1 MRVRFWGVRGSLPSP
16 LRPSQVRGKVK
27 RVLQGAAGVDLED
40 GGAVDAYLDSL
51 WPLGSGTAGGNTS
64 CVEVEAGGR
73 RIVLDAGSGLRELGR
88 KLMEEDFGRG
98 RGRLD
103 MLISHTHWDHIMGLP
118 FFTPAYVPG
127 NTIDIHSPFPD
138 LEDRLRDQHR
148 PVHFPVPW
156 EVLAKTVTCHRWE
169 ANSTL
174 ALGEVEVR
182 AIPLRHPG
190 SCFGYRIEHDGKA
203 MVYATDSEYKDNAD
217 DETRRIWSEFRGA
230 EVLISDAQYTL
241 SEALEKEDWGHSSA
255 VVGVEAAVAA
265 GVRRLVL
272 FHHEPTH
279 GDEMI
284 AQILEKAKRYLR
296 LVGPAAECE
305 ILGAHEEMELLL

>member
-1 MRVRFWGVRGSLPSP
+1 MLVRFWGVRGSIPSP
-16 LRPSQVRGKVK
+16 IP
-27 RVLQGAAGVDLED
+27 AAALEAKLVDLLMSARGRDFSSLE
-40 GGAVDAYLDSL
+40 AARAYLHTL
-51 WPLGSGTAGGNTS
+51 PIYQRGTVGGNTA
-64 CVEVEAGGR
+64 CLEVRAEDQ
-73 RIVLDAGSGLRELGR
+73 VLIIDAGSGIKELGWS
-88 KLMEEDFGRG
+88 LMDGDLGEGKGEVHI
-98 RGRLD
+98 L
-103 MLISHTHWDHIMGLP
+103 LSHTHWDHIMGLP